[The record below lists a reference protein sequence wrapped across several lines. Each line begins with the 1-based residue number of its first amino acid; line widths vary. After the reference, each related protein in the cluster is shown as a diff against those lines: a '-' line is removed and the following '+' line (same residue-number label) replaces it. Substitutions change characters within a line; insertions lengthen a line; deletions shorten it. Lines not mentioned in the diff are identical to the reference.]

1 MGPSRAV
8 TVRALRRVGVS
19 SSGEIIGRA
28 VNIALPFVILGVH
41 SVDLLTDLFYLAL
54 AIAFFVQGTLSNSV
68 ASIQVTELTKDDLP
82 RSLRS
87 FLAWGAL
94 AGLLAGVAAFWVVFS
109 GLELGTAMV
118 ATASVTV
125 AAAFGLLSAPAV
137 AVLHAEHRYLMPGL
151 TWAFRIVPL
160 MAYVAWAPDTPAL
173 HWLLAGIALSDVVRA
188 AVLLWLARGRLT
200 LSETV
205 PPLGFPVDAV
215 YLLAGSSVAG
225 LTPLAA
231 RWLASLGDP
240 GSVSIF
246 EAADRMY
253 MALASLAT
261 IGIGNVILVYLARVR
276 GTLDEHQAWR
286 WVLRS
291 AVLWSVLWL
300 AIALTAGLGFPVF
313 GWILPQQG
321 HETVSDIRNTFVTLS
336 LGIPA
341 FVVGIVLSRRI
352 LTLGLAR
359 RLLPMAVAGLGIT
372 IFVGWLLLG
381 PVGITGIALGV
392 VVGQYLVL
400 ALMAS
405 ALRNHGQH
413 AHPRPV

>member
-1 MGPSRAV
+1 M
-8 TVRALRRVGVS
+8 
-19 SSGEIIGRA
+19 IGRA
-28 VNIALPFVILGVH
+28 VNIALPFVILGIH
-41 SVDLLTDLFYLAL
+41 SADLLTDVFYLAL

-68 ASIQVTELTKDDLP
+68 ASIQVTELTKDEGQ
-82 RSLRS
+82 RSIRN
-87 FLAWGAL
+87 FLVWGAL
-94 AGLLAGVAAFWVVFS
+94 AGLLAGGAAFWVVLS
-109 GLELGTAMV
+109 GLGLSAAMV

-125 AAAFGLLSAPAV
+125 AAAFGLFSAPAV
-137 AVLHAEHRYLMPGL
+137 AVLHSEHRYLMPGL

-160 MAYVAWAPDTPAL
+160 LAYAAWAPDTPAL
-173 HWLLAGIALSDVVRA
+173 HWLLAGIALADVARA
-188 AVLLWLARGRLT
+188 AVLLWLARASLT

-205 PPLGFPVDAV
+205 PSLDFPVDAM

-240 GSVSIF
+240 GGVSIF

-276 GTLDEHQAWR
+276 GSLDEHQAWR
-286 WVLRS
+286 WVLLS

-300 AIALTAGLGFPVF
+300 AIALIVGLGFPVF

-321 HETVSDIRNTFVTLS
+321 QETLSDIRNTFVTLS

-341 FVVGIVLSRRI
+341 FVVGVVLSRRL

-359 RLLPMAVAGLGIT
+359 RLLPMAVSGLGMT
-372 IFVGWLLLG
+372 ILVGWFLLG
-381 PVGITGIALGV
+381 PVGITGIAVGV

-400 ALMAS
+400 TLMAN
-405 ALRNHGQH
+405 ALRGHGQH